1 MSERAFCA
9 FGHTFLMQLSVKDVS
24 ELLSISEKTV
34 YRWINERKLPG
45 YRLSGQYRFNRAEL
59 LEWATANRINVSPRI
74 FEEPVSSVGTLPEL
88 SDALEAGGIFY
99 RLAGKD
105 KPSVLRNVVEM
116 LRLPDKVDREFLL
129 QVLLAR
135 EALESTAIGDG
146 IAIPHVR
153 NPIVLHVAQPMV
165 TLCFLE
171 KAVDF
176 GALDN
181 RPVHTLFTLISPTV
195 KAHLHLLSRLA
206 FALRNPHFK
215 SLVVRQA
222 GRDEILAAA
231 KKISDGLRAP
241 AATVPKEAAA

>member
-1 MSERAFCA
+1 
-9 FGHTFLMQLSVKDVS
+9 MQLTVKEVAR
-24 ELLSISEKTV
+24 LLNISEKSV
-34 YRWINERKLPG
+34 YRWIDERKLPG

-74 FEEPVSSVGTLPEL
+74 FEEPEGGSGSLPEL
-88 SDALEAGGIFY
+88 SNALEVGGIFY
-99 RLAGKD
+99 RLAGTN
-105 KPSVLRNVVEM
+105 KPAVLSSVVEV
-116 LRLPDKVDREFLL
+116 LRLPDMVDREFLL

-153 NPIVLHVAQPMV
+153 NPIVLHEPQPIV

-171 KAVDF
+171 APVDF

-181 RPVHTLFTLISPTV
+181 QPVHALFTLISPTV

-206 FALRNPHFK
+206 FALRHPDFK
-215 SLVVRQA
+215 ALIVCQA
-222 GRDEILAAA
+222 SRDEILSAA
-231 KKISDGLRAP
+231 KRISDNLSSPVASAR
-241 AATVPKEAAA
+241 KEAAA

>member
-1 MSERAFCA
+1 
-9 FGHTFLMQLSVKDVS
+9 MQLTVKDVAG
-24 ELLSISEKTV
+24 LLNVSGKTV
-34 YRWINERKLPG
+34 YRWIDERKLPG

-74 FEEPVSSVGTLPEL
+74 FEEPEGGSGLLPEL
-88 SDALEAGGIFY
+88 SDALEAGGVFY
-99 RLAGKD
+99 RLAGTS
-105 KPSVLRNVVEM
+105 KPAALRSIVEV
-116 LRLPDKVDREFLL
+116 LRLPEEVDREFLL

-153 NPIVLHVAQPMV
+153 NPIVLHVPQPLV

-171 KAVDF
+171 TPVDF
-176 GALDN
+176 GALDDH
-181 RPVHTLFTLISPTV
+181 PVHTLFTLISPTV

-206 FALRNPHFK
+206 FALRNPDFK
-215 SLVVRQA
+215 ALIGRQA

-231 KKISDGLRAP
+231 RRISDGLRVLA
-241 AATVPKEAAA
+241 AATTKEAAQ